1 MAILAARDQ
10 HRSLG
15 QFVAWA
21 VSEKLKSLAFRVIRD
36 NRPEQ
41 VSIEDAVALLWSV
54 EEADRIVKLGMHAPH
69 LMTFAEQV
77 AYQRIAEDEAVW
89 PAKDDPD
96 LPRIRAKWAVYTE
109 GLALEHDNP

>member
-21 VSEKLKSLAFRVIRD
+21 VSEKLRTLTFRVTCD
-36 NRPEQ
+36 NRTEQ
-41 VSIEDAVALLWSV
+41 VSTEEAVALLWSV
-54 EEADRIVKLGMHAPH
+54 EEADRVVKLGMHAPH
-69 LMTFAEQV
+69 LMTFEEQV
-77 AYQRIAEDEAVW
+77 AYQRIVEDGAVW
-89 PAKDDPD
+89 VAMDMPD

-109 GLALEHDNP
+109 GLAMEHDNP